1 MTFDVRLKT
10 GFFKTQPYFLTIS
23 QGQIILTPQ
32 DADDDGRLVIDADNV
47 QSIYLTSGEFEI
59 ITDVI
64 YTGILPAHTNIKQLS
79 HLLATEFGE
88 KLIVQYIYCH

>member
-10 GFFKTQPYFLTIS
+10 GFFRTQSYFLTIG

-32 DADDDGRLVIDADNV
+32 DDNDDCRLVIDADNIR
-47 QSIYLTSGEFEI
+47 SIYLTSGEFEI

-64 YTGILPAHTNIKQLS
+64 YTGIFPAHTNINQLS
-79 HLLATEFGE
+79 YLLATEFGE
-88 KLIVQYIYCH
+88 KLIVQYELT